1 MYGAQPVKGRK
12 NIEGE
17 DVKEGPEDKRII
29 CIGNRFVE
37 SDAIGP
43 RVYDCLARREMPKA
57 VWLVDGGLM
66 GLDLLR
72 CVDGARR
79 VVFVDA
85 LTGFAPPGRP
95 VVLDCSAALE
105 ERSAGY
111 GHDCGLEYLL
121 CALPTVCESSL
132 PEIVLVGAEAPAAPD
147 VVEQLADMALSIATG
162 ESWTQQVN

>member
-1 MYGAQPVKGRK
+1 M
-12 NIEGE
+12 
-17 DVKEGPEDKRII
+17 KEGPEDRRII

-37 SDAIGP
+37 SDAVGP

-57 VWLVDGGLM
+57 VSLIDGGLM

-85 LTGFAPPGRP
+85 LTGFAPPGQP
-95 VVLDCSAALE
+95 VVLDCSTAVE
-105 ERSAGY
+105 ERPAEY
-111 GHDCGLEYLL
+111 GHDGGLEYLL
-121 CALPTVCESSL
+121 RALPTVCESAL
-132 PEIVLVGAEAPAAPD
+132 PEIVLVGAEPPAAPD

-162 ESWTQQVN
+162 EAWTKFGN